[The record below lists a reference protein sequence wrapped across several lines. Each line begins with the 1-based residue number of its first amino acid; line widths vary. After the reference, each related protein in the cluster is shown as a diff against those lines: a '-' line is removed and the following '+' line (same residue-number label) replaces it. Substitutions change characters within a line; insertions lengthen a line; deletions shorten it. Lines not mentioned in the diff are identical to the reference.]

1 MTRKSDKAINTV
13 SVNLYLDSRRKKDN
27 GLFPIKI
34 RVYDAVIKKA
44 RLYTTDFDLSQKDF
58 DKDLTDIICK
68 V

>member
-1 MTRKSDKAINTV
+1 MTRNSDKANNPV

-34 RVYDAVIKKA
+34 RVYDAVTKKEIGRA
-44 RLYTTDFDLSQKDF
+44 H
-58 DKDLTDIICK
+58 